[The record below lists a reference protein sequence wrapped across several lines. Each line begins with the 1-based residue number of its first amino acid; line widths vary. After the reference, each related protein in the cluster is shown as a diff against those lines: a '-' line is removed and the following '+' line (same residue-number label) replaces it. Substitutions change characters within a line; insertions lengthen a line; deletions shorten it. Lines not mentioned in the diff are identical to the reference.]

1 MRRTIAARL
10 AIAFVAA
17 LASVLVVAWSTG
29 LLVGAPVGATDNG
42 DGSRLYCGA
51 GIVPDTPRNQSAW
64 MGGVVLDYVGHEVC
78 NDPIPSSALVMLR
91 AAVGGDLGPDQTW
104 SLTTLGWW
112 YVAGV
117 GVITALAAAAVT
129 AQALWRVVLLVPAL
143 APLANADFSRF
154 FISTYGEP
162 AGLLGA
168 YATVCG
174 IAVVVAT
181 RQTNRFS
188 RTLGLLLTAGGGL
201 FAVAAKVAYAP
212 VFLVAF
218 AVCAVTPVAITRRGG
233 GWPRRIVGPVLAGG
247 LIVAGTP
254 VIQAGVQWQERNYSD
269 ANVHNLIYT
278 AVIAEIPHAP
288 RILGLPPEAA
298 QYAGTPIQ
306 TSALDKPGRQEIADD
321 PAGYRADAMRLLLVN
336 PDVLIRGLG
345 LGLQATQGRDL
356 LYLASAPWV
365 PGAQF
370 VNKPT
375 TAEAQ
380 VLSAGQQSASPSS
393 LTYWLD
399 RMPLPWLPTAL
410 VITGL
415 VAGALGLLFR
425 RVLSFGFAVMAGL
438 ASTVAVGLIMVALA
452 DGYFELA
459 KHVWLA
465 SYFIDV
471 TALALAGAVLLVPP
485 DVARWLLRRR
495 RQPKHAV
502 LTPSPVPP
510 PSMRPAHAAAPADP
524 HTVAHNAAEEK
535 CPCLW
540 CQPV

>member
-1 MRRTIAARL
+1 VRRTIAARL
-10 AIAFVAA
+10 AIALVAA
-17 LASVLVVAWSTG
+17 LVSAVVVGWSTG
-29 LLVGAPVGATDNG
+29 LLMSAPVGATDNG

-51 GIVPDTPRNQSAW
+51 GIEPDTPRSQSAW
-64 MGGVVLDYVGHEVC
+64 MGGVVLDYQGHEAC
-78 NDPIPSSALVMLR
+78 HDPIPSSALLMLR
-91 AAVGGDLGPDQTW
+91 AAVGGELGPDQTW

-112 YVAGV
+112 YVAAIAAV
-117 GVITALAAAAVT
+117 TAVAAAAVT
-129 AQALWRVVLLVPAL
+129 AQALWRVVLLVPAM
-143 APLANADFSRF
+143 APLANTDFARF

-168 YATVCG
+168 YTMLCG
-174 IAVVVAT
+174 VAVVVAT
-181 RQTNRFS
+181 RQTHRIS
-188 RTLGLLLTAGGGL
+188 RTVGLVLTASGGL
-201 FAVAAKVAYAP
+201 FTVGAKVAYAP

-218 AVCAVTPVAITRRGG
+218 AVCAVTPVALTRRGG
-233 GWPRRIVGPVLAGG
+233 AWPSRIIGPLLAGG

-254 VIQAGVQWQERNYSD
+254 VITAGVQWQDRNYSD

-278 AVIAEIPHAP
+278 AVLTEIPNAA

-298 QYAGTPIQ
+298 QYAGVPIQ
-306 TSALDKPGRQEIADD
+306 TSALDKPGREQIADD
-321 PAGYRADAMRLLLVN
+321 PSGYRADAARLLLVN
-336 PDVLIRGLG
+336 PEVLVRGLG

-356 LYLASAPWV
+356 LYLAETPWV

-370 VNKPT
+370 VNKPST
-375 TAEAQ
+375 EEAKI
-380 VLSAGQQSASPSS
+380 LSAGQQSASPTS

-399 RMPLPWLPTAL
+399 GMPLPWLPTVL
-410 VITGL
+410 VIAGLAAGVLGL
-415 VAGALGLLFR
+415 VFR
-425 RVLSFGFAVMAGL
+425 RALSFGFAVVAGL
-438 ASTVAVGLIMVALA
+438 SAAAAIGLIMVALA

-485 DVARWLLRRR
+485 EVARVLLRRR
-495 RQPKHAV
+495 REPKHA
-502 LTPSPVPP
+502 LMTPAPVPP
-510 PSMRPAHAAAPADP
+510 PSMRPTEPAVP
-524 HTVAHNAAEEK
+524 GGVAHQAEEEK